1 MAPGDQSGTWGT
13 TTNNNFEYIFESAI
27 SGFQQVPIAPT
38 SNNQVLTYVNGAT
51 STPAQDQSIYAFLQ
65 LTASAVTANFTL
77 FAPPSP
83 ISYVIQNISGYQC
96 TLANST
102 VIGNTTVAGV
112 EVVIPS
118 GATLSVWSDGVNFYD
133 TKNYAASNFTVGS
146 DFLVNGTSTFE
157 GAITSVGAITAG
169 GVITAA
175 SFSGA
180 GTGLTGTAS
189 GLTIGG
195 NAGGVT
201 GGAIGSLVYQT
212 AANTTGFLAP
222 STAGYVLTTNGP
234 GSAPSWGVVGAA
246 GSLVTTDFSIQEVSG
261 KLYFYNGATQI
272 ASLDSS
278 GNFTALGNITAYG
291 TP

>member
-1 MAPGDQSGTWGT
+1 
-13 TTNNNFEYIFESAI
+13 
-27 SGFQQVPIAPT
+27 
-38 SNNQVLTYVNGAT
+38 
-51 STPAQDQSIYAFLQ
+51 
-65 LTASAVTANFTL
+65 
-77 FAPPSP
+77 
-83 ISYVIQNISGYQC
+83 
-96 TLANST
+96 

-157 GAITSVGAITAG
+157 GAVTSV
-169 GVITAA
+169 
-175 SFSGA
+175 SFSGD
-180 GTGLTGTAS
+180 GSGLTGTAS

-195 NAGGVT
+195 NSGGVT
-201 GGAIGSLVYQT
+201 GGAIGYIPYQT

-234 GSAPSWGVVGAA
+234 GSAPSWGVVGSA

-261 KLYFYNGATQI
+261 KLYFYNGTTQI

>member
-13 TTNNNFEYIFESAI
+13 TTNNNFEYIFESSI

-38 SNNQVLTYVNGAT
+38 SNNQVLTYVYGAT
-51 STPAQDQSIYAFLQ
+51 SIAASDQSIYAFLQ

-83 ISYVIQNISGYQC
+83 KSYVIQNISGYQC

-157 GAITSVGAITAG
+157 GAVTAVSTITAS
-169 GVITAA
+169 

-189 GLTIGG
+189 GLSIGG
-195 NAGGVT
+195 DAGGLT
-201 GGAIGSLVYQT
+201 GGNIGYLVYQT

-234 GSAPSWGVVGAA
+234 GAAPTWNTGGPA
-246 GSLVTTDFSIQEVSG
+246 GSLITTDFSIQEVSG
-261 KLYFYNGATQI
+261 KLYFYNGTTQI
-272 ASLDSS
+272 ASLDAS
-278 GNFTALGNITAYG
+278 GNFTALGNVNSAG